1 MPSGVHEI
9 VKRVMRDPLGL
20 LGLILVII
28 VIGAA
33 LFAEV
38 VAPYDPNKIDIIS
51 KLQSPSAAHWLGTDQ
66 LGRDTLS
73 RIIFGARVAMGIAVF
88 SIGIGAFIGL
98 ILGML
103 AGYGPRW
110 LDSLLIF
117 GFDSLSAIPLI
128 LFALTVIVILGPGT
142 GTLIFVIAVISVP
155 VYGRLVR
162 AQTLSL
168 RRSEFV
174 LAEQSMGAS
183 TLRIIGIHLLPNV
196 LGPLVIL
203 VSMDIPTVVA
213 LEAALSYLGLGV
225 KPPTPSWGT
234 ILNDGYTSLRA
245 NPALVIAAG
254 IPLVIATLGFTFLG
268 ESLRDA
274 LDPKLK
280 NRPSA

>member
-1 MPSGVHEI
+1 MPSAGHEI
-9 VKRVMRDPLGL
+9 LKRVTRDPLGL
-20 LGLILVII
+20 LGLALVII
-28 VIGAA
+28 VLGAA
-33 LFAEV
+33 IFADV
-38 VAPYDPNKIDIIS
+38 ISPYDPAKIDVLH
-51 KLQSPSAAHWLGTDQ
+51 KLQGPSAAHWLGTDQ

-73 RIIFGARVAMGIAVF
+73 RIIYGARVAMGIAVF

-98 ILGML
+98 ILGIL

-110 LDSLLIF
+110 LDAVLIF
-117 GFDSLSAIPLI
+117 FFDSLSAIPLI

-142 GTLIFVIAVISVP
+142 STLIFVIAVISIP

-168 RRSEFV
+168 RRSEFI
-174 LAEQSMGAS
+174 LAEQSMGAG
-183 TLRIIGIHLLPNV
+183 LARIIGIHLLPNV

-234 ILNDGYTSLRA
+234 ILNDGYVSLRT

-268 ESLRDA
+268 EALRDA

-280 NRPSA
+280 GRRSS

>member
-1 MPSGVHEI
+1 MPSGVLEI
-9 VKRVMRDPLGL
+9 LKRVTRDPLGL
-20 LGLILVII
+20 LGLVLVVI

-33 LFAEV
+33 LFADV
-38 VAPYDPNKIDIIS
+38 VSPYDPAKIDVLH
-51 KLQSPSAAHWLGTDQ
+51 KLQDPSATHWLGTDQ

-73 RIIFGARVAMGIAVF
+73 RIIYGARVAMGIAVF

-98 ILGML
+98 ILGIL

-110 LDSLLIF
+110 LDAVLIF
-117 GFDSLSAIPLI
+117 FFDSLSAIPLI

-142 GTLIFVIAVISVP
+142 GTLILVIALISIP

-168 RRSEFV
+168 RSSEFV

-183 TLRIIGIHLLPNV
+183 LPRIVGIHLLPNV

-234 ILNDGYTSLRA
+234 ILNDGYVSLRT
-245 NPALVIAAG
+245 NPSLVIAAG

-268 ESLRDA
+268 EALRDA

-280 NRPSA
+280 ARRSA

>member
-1 MPSGVHEI
+1 MPSGALETLQ
-9 VKRVMRDPLGL
+9 RVTRDPLGL
-20 LGLILVII
+20 LGLVLVVVVLGCAIFAD
-28 VIGAA
+28 VIS
-33 LFAEV
+33 
-38 VAPYDPNKIDIIS
+38 PYDPARIDVLH

-73 RIIFGARVAMGIAVF
+73 RIIYGARVAMGIAVF

-98 ILGML
+98 ILGLL

-110 LDSLLIF
+110 LDALLIF
-117 GFDSLSAIPLI
+117 FFDSLSAIPLI
-128 LFALTVIVILGPGT
+128 LFALTVIVILGPGA

-168 RRSEFV
+168 RRSEFI
-174 LAEQSMGAS
+174 LAEQSMGAG
-183 TLRIIGIHLLPNV
+183 TARIIGIHLLPNV

-225 KPPTPSWGT
+225 RPPTPSWGT
-234 ILNDGYTSLRA
+234 ILNDGYTSLRT
-245 NPALVIAAG
+245 NPALVVAAG

-280 NRPSA
+280 SRASP

>member
-1 MPSGVHEI
+1 MPSGALEI
-9 VKRVMRDPLGL
+9 LKRVTRDPFGL
-20 LGLILVII
+20 LGLVLVII
-28 VIGAA
+28 VLGAA
-33 LFAEV
+33 IFADV
-38 VAPYDPNKIDIIS
+38 VAPYDPAKIDIIN
-51 KLQSPSAAHWLGTDQ
+51 KLQGPSAAHWLGTDQ

-73 RIIFGARVAMGIAVF
+73 RIIHGARVAMGIAVF

-98 ILGML
+98 ILGIL

-110 LDSLLIF
+110 LDALLIF
-117 GFDSLSAIPLI
+117 FFDSLNAIPLI

-142 GTLIFVIAVISVP
+142 STLIFVIAVISIP

-168 RRSEFV
+168 RRSEFI
-174 LAEQSMGAS
+174 LAEQAMGAS
-183 TLRIIGIHLLPNV
+183 LPRIVGIHLLPNV

-203 VSMDIPTVVA
+203 VSMDIPSVVA

-234 ILNDGYTSLRA
+234 ILNDGYTSLRS

-268 ESLRDA
+268 EALRDA

-280 NRPSA
+280 TRRTP

>member
-1 MPSGVHEI
+1 MPSGALDI
-9 VKRVMRDPLGL
+9 LKRVTRDPFGL
-20 LGLILVII
+20 LGLVLVII
-28 VIGAA
+28 VLGAA
-33 LFAEV
+33 IFADV
-38 VAPYDPNKIDIIS
+38 IAPYDPAKIDILN
-51 KLQSPSAAHWLGTDQ
+51 KLQGPSAAHWLGTDQ

-73 RIIFGARVAMGIAVF
+73 RIIYGARVAMGIAVF

-98 ILGML
+98 ILGIL

-110 LDSLLIF
+110 LDALLIF
-117 GFDSLSAIPLI
+117 FFDSLNAIPLI

-142 GTLIFVIAVISVP
+142 STLIFVIAVISIP

-168 RRSEFV
+168 RRSEFI
-174 LAEQSMGAS
+174 LAEQAMGAS
-183 TLRIIGIHLLPNV
+183 LPRIVGIHLLPNV

-203 VSMDIPTVVA
+203 VSMDIPSVVA

-225 KPPTPSWGT
+225 RPPTPSWGT
-234 ILNDGYTSLRA
+234 ILNDGYISLRS

-268 ESLRDA
+268 EALRDA

-280 NRPSA
+280 SRRTP

>member
-1 MPSGVHEI
+1 MPSGALEI
-9 VKRVMRDPLGL
+9 VKRVTRDPFGL
-20 LGLILVII
+20 LGLVLVII
-28 VIGAA
+28 VLGAA
-33 LFAEV
+33 IFADV
-38 VAPYDPNKIDIIS
+38 IAPYDPAKIDIIN
-51 KLQSPSAAHWLGTDQ
+51 KLQGPSAAHWLGTDQ

-73 RIIFGARVAMGIAVF
+73 RIIYGARVAMGIAVF

-98 ILGML
+98 ILGIL

-110 LDSLLIF
+110 LDALLIF
-117 GFDSLSAIPLI
+117 FFDSLNAIPLI

-142 GTLIFVIAVISVP
+142 STLIFVIAVISIP

-168 RRSEFV
+168 RRSEFI
-174 LAEQSMGAS
+174 LAEQAMGAS
-183 TLRIIGIHLLPNV
+183 LPRIVGIHLLPNV

-203 VSMDIPTVVA
+203 VSMDIPSVVA

-234 ILNDGYTSLRA
+234 ILNDGYTSLRS

-268 ESLRDA
+268 EALRDA

-280 NRPSA
+280 TRRTP

>member
-1 MPSGVHEI
+1 MPSGVHELI
-9 VKRVMRDPLGL
+9 RRVLRDPLGL
-20 LGLILVII
+20 LGLVLVVI
-28 VIGAA
+28 VLGSAI
-33 LFAEV
+33 FADI
-38 VAPYDPNKIDIIS
+38 VAPYDPARIDVLN
-51 KLQSPSAAHWLGTDQ
+51 KLQGPSAAHWLGTDQ

-73 RIIFGARVAMGIAVF
+73 RIIHGARVAMGIAVF
-88 SIGIGAFIGL
+88 SIGIGAFVGL
-98 ILGML
+98 ILGIL

-117 GFDSLSAIPLI
+117 FFDSLSAIPLI

-142 GTLIFVIAVISVP
+142 ATLIFVIAVISIP

-168 RRSEFV
+168 RRSEFI
-174 LAEQSMGAS
+174 LAEESMGAS
-183 TLRIIGIHLLPNV
+183 LPRIVGIHLLPNV

-234 ILNDGYTSLRA
+234 ILYDGYTSLRT
-245 NPALVIAAG
+245 NPTLVVAAG

-280 NRPSA
+280 PRLR

>member
-9 VKRVMRDPLGL
+9 LKRVMRDPLGL

-33 LFAEV
+33 LFADV
-38 VAPYDPNKIDIIS
+38 ISPYDPAKIDVLN
-51 KLQSPSAAHWLGTDQ
+51 KLQDPSAAHWLGTDQ

-73 RIIFGARVAMGIAVF
+73 RIIYGARVAMGIAVF

-117 GFDSLSAIPLI
+117 FFDSLSAIPLI

-155 VYGRLVR
+155 IYGRLVR
-162 AQTLSL
+162 AQTLAL
-168 RRSEFV
+168 RRSEFI
-174 LAEQSMGAS
+174 LAEQSMGAG
-183 TLRIIGIHLLPNV
+183 TARIIGIHLLPNV

-225 KPPTPSWGT
+225 RPPTPSWGT

-245 NPALVIAAG
+245 NPSLVIAAG

-280 NRPSA
+280 HRQSP

>member
-1 MPSGVHEI
+1 MPSGVLEI
-9 VKRVMRDPLGL
+9 LRRVTRDPLGL
-20 LGLILVII
+20 LGLVLVVI

-33 LFAEV
+33 LFADV
-38 VAPYDPNKIDIIS
+38 ISPYDPAKIDVLH
-51 KLQSPSAAHWLGTDQ
+51 KLQDPSAAHWLGTDQ

-73 RIIFGARVAMGIAVF
+73 RIIYGARVAMGIAVF

-98 ILGML
+98 ILGIL

-110 LDSLLIF
+110 LDAVLIF
-117 GFDSLSAIPLI
+117 FFDSLSAIPLI

-142 GTLIFVIAVISVP
+142 GTLILVIALISIP

-168 RRSEFV
+168 RSSEFV

-183 TLRIIGIHLLPNV
+183 LPRIVGIHLLPNV

-234 ILNDGYTSLRA
+234 ILNDGYVSLRT
-245 NPALVIAAG
+245 NPSLVIAAG

-268 ESLRDA
+268 EALRDA

-280 NRPSA
+280 ARRSA

>member
-1 MPSGVHEI
+1 MRSAVHD
-9 VKRVMRDPLGL
+9 VLARVTRDPMGL
-20 LGLILVII
+20 LGLVLVVV

-33 LFAEV
+33 IFADV
-38 VAPYDPNKIDIIS
+38 IAPYDPAKIDVLN
-51 KLQSPSAAHWLGTDQ
+51 KLQSPSAVHWLGTDQ

-73 RIIFGARVAMGIAVF
+73 RIIYGARVAMGIAIL

-98 ILGML
+98 MLGML

-110 LDSLLIF
+110 LDAVLIF
-117 GFDSLSAIPLI
+117 FFDSLSAIPLI

-162 AQTLSL
+162 AQTLAL
-168 RRSEFV
+168 RRSEFI
-174 LAEQSMGAS
+174 LAEQSMGAG

-234 ILNDGYTSLRA
+234 ILNDGYISLRT

-268 ESLRDA
+268 EALRDA

-280 NRPSA
+280 HRALP

>member
-1 MPSGVHEI
+1 MPSAALEI
-9 VKRVMRDPLGL
+9 LKRVMRDPLGL
-20 LGLILVII
+20 LGLVLVVIM
-28 VIGAA
+28 IGAA
-33 LFAEV
+33 IFADLI
-38 VAPYDPNKIDIIS
+38 APYDPAKIDVLN
-51 KLQSPSAAHWLGTDQ
+51 KLQDPSALHWLGTDQ

-73 RIIFGARVAMGIAVF
+73 RIIYGARVAMGIAVF

-98 ILGML
+98 ILGIL

-110 LDSLLIF
+110 LDSVLIF
-117 GFDSLSAIPLI
+117 FFDSLSAIPLI

-142 GTLIFVIAVISVP
+142 STLIFVIAVISIP

-168 RRSEFV
+168 RRSEYI

-183 TLRIIGIHLLPNV
+183 LPRIVGIHLLPNV

-234 ILNDGYTSLRA
+234 ILNDGYVSLRT

-268 ESLRDA
+268 EALRDA
-274 LDPKLK
+274 LDPKLQV
-280 NRPSA
+280 RRSS

>member
-1 MPSGVHEI
+1 MPSGALEI
-9 VKRVMRDPLGL
+9 LKRVTRDPFGL
-20 LGLILVII
+20 LGLVFVVI
-28 VIGAA
+28 VLGAA
-33 LFAEV
+33 IFADV
-38 VAPYDPNKIDIIS
+38 VAPYDPAKIDILN
-51 KLQSPSAAHWLGTDQ
+51 KLQGPSAAHWLGTDQ

-73 RIIFGARVAMGIAVF
+73 RIIYGARVAMGIAVF

-98 ILGML
+98 ILGIL

-110 LDSLLIF
+110 LDALLIF
-117 GFDSLSAIPLI
+117 VFDSLSAIPLI

-142 GTLIFVIAVISVP
+142 STLIFVIAVISIP

-168 RRSEFV
+168 RRSEFI
-174 LAEQSMGAS
+174 LAEQSMGAG
-183 TLRIIGIHLLPNV
+183 LPRIVGIHLLPNV

-203 VSMDIPTVVA
+203 VSMDIPSVVA

-280 NRPSA
+280 TRRTP

>member
-1 MPSGVHEI
+1 MRSAVHD
-9 VKRVMRDPLGL
+9 VLARVTRDPMGL
-20 LGLILVII
+20 LGLVLVVV

-33 LFAEV
+33 IFADV
-38 VAPYDPNKIDIIS
+38 IAPYDPAKIDVLN
-51 KLQSPSAAHWLGTDQ
+51 KLQSPSAVHWLGTDQ

-73 RIIFGARVAMGIAVF
+73 RIIYGARVAMGIAIL

-98 ILGML
+98 MLGML

-110 LDSLLIF
+110 LDAVLIF
-117 GFDSLSAIPLI
+117 FFDSLSAIPLI

-162 AQTLSL
+162 AQTLAL
-168 RRSEFV
+168 RRSEFI
-174 LAEQSMGAS
+174 LAEQSMGAG

-234 ILNDGYTSLRA
+234 ILNDGYISLRT

-254 IPLVIATLGFTFLG
+254 IPLLIATLGFRFLG
-268 ESLRDA
+268 EALRDA

-280 NRPSA
+280 HRALP

>member
-1 MPSGVHEI
+1 MPSGVIEI
-9 VKRVMRDPLGL
+9 LKRVMRDPLGL
-20 LGLILVII
+20 LGLVLVVI

-33 LFAEV
+33 IFADV
-38 VAPYDPNKIDIIS
+38 ISPYDPSKIDVIN
-51 KLQSPSAAHWLGTDQ
+51 KLQNPSAAHWLGTDQ

-73 RIIFGARVAMGIAVF
+73 RIIYGARVAMGIAVF
-88 SIGIGAFIGL
+88 SIGIGAFVGL

-110 LDSLLIF
+110 LDALLIF
-117 GFDSLSAIPLI
+117 CFDSLSAIPLI

-155 VYGRLVR
+155 VYGRIVR

-168 RRSEFV
+168 RRSEFI
-174 LAEQSMGAS
+174 LAEQSMGAG
-183 TLRIIGIHLLPNV
+183 TARIIGIHLLPNV

-225 KPPTPSWGT
+225 RPPTPSWGT

-274 LDPKLK
+274 LDPKLR
-280 NRPSA
+280 NRPSS

>member
-1 MPSGVHEI
+1 MPSGALEI
-9 VKRVMRDPLGL
+9 LKRVTRDPFGL
-20 LGLILVII
+20 LGLVLVII
-28 VIGAA
+28 VLGAA
-33 LFAEV
+33 IFADV
-38 VAPYDPNKIDIIS
+38 IAPYDPAKIDIIN
-51 KLQSPSAAHWLGTDQ
+51 KLQGPSAAHWLGTDQ

-73 RIIFGARVAMGIAVF
+73 RIIHGARVAMGIAVF

-98 ILGML
+98 ILGIL

-110 LDSLLIF
+110 LDALLIF
-117 GFDSLSAIPLI
+117 FFDSLNAIPLI

-142 GTLIFVIAVISVP
+142 STLIFVIAVISIP

-168 RRSEFV
+168 RRSEFI
-174 LAEQSMGAS
+174 LAEQAMGAS
-183 TLRIIGIHLLPNV
+183 LPRIVGIHLLPNV

-203 VSMDIPTVVA
+203 VSMDIPSVVA

-225 KPPTPSWGT
+225 RPPTPSWGT
-234 ILNDGYTSLRA
+234 ILNDGYVSLRS

-268 ESLRDA
+268 EALRDA

-280 NRPSA
+280 SRRTP

>member
-1 MPSGVHEI
+1 MPSGALEI
-9 VKRVMRDPLGL
+9 LKRVTRDPFGL
-20 LGLILVII
+20 LGLVLVII
-28 VIGAA
+28 VLGAA
-33 LFAEV
+33 IFADV
-38 VAPYDPNKIDIIS
+38 VAPYDPAKIDIIN
-51 KLQSPSAAHWLGTDQ
+51 KLQGPSAAHWLGTDQ

-73 RIIFGARVAMGIAVF
+73 RIIHGARVAMGIAVF

-98 ILGML
+98 ILGIL

-110 LDSLLIF
+110 LDALLIF
-117 GFDSLSAIPLI
+117 FFDSLNAIPLI

-142 GTLIFVIAVISVP
+142 STLIFVIAVISIP

-168 RRSEFV
+168 RRSEFI
-174 LAEQSMGAS
+174 LAEQAMGAS
-183 TLRIIGIHLLPNV
+183 LPRIVGIHLLPNV

-203 VSMDIPTVVA
+203 VSMDIPSVVA

-234 ILNDGYTSLRA
+234 ILNDGYTSLRS
-245 NPALVIAAG
+245 NLALVIAAG

-268 ESLRDA
+268 EALRDA

-280 NRPSA
+280 TRRTP

>member
-9 VKRVMRDPLGL
+9 LKRVTRDPLGL

-33 LFAEV
+33 LFADV
-38 VAPYDPNKIDIIS
+38 ISPYDPAKIDVLN
-51 KLQSPSAAHWLGTDQ
+51 KLQGPSAAHWLGTDQ

-73 RIIFGARVAMGIAVF
+73 RIIYGARVAMGIAVF
-88 SIGIGAFIGL
+88 SIGIGACIGL

-117 GFDSLSAIPLI
+117 FFDSLSAIPLI

-142 GTLIFVIAVISVP
+142 GTLIFVIAVISIP

-162 AQTLSL
+162 AQTLAL
-168 RRSEFV
+168 RRSEFI
-174 LAEQSMGAS
+174 LAEQSMGAG

-225 KPPTPSWGT
+225 RPPTPSWGT

-245 NPALVIAAG
+245 NPSLVIAAG

-280 NRPSA
+280 HRQSP

>member
-1 MPSGVHEI
+1 MPSAVRD
-9 VKRVMRDPLGL
+9 VLLRVMRDPLGL
-20 LGLILVII
+20 LGLVLVVL

-33 LFAEV
+33 IFADV
-38 VAPYDPNKIDIIS
+38 ISPYDPARIDVLN

-73 RIIFGARVAMGIAVF
+73 RIIHGARVAMGIAVF
-88 SIGIGAFIGL
+88 SIGIGACIGL

-110 LDSLLIF
+110 LDALLIF
-117 GFDSLSAIPLI
+117 FFDSLSAIPLI

-142 GTLIFVIAVISVP
+142 GTLIFVIALISIP

-162 AQTLSL
+162 AQTLAL

-174 LAEQSMGAS
+174 LAEQSMGAG
-183 TLRIIGIHLLPNV
+183 TFRIIGVHLLPNV

-234 ILNDGYTSLRA
+234 ILNDGYISLRT

-254 IPLVIATLGFTFLG
+254 IPLIIATLGFTFLG

-280 NRPSA
+280 HRPSP

>member
-1 MPSGVHEI
+1 MPSAALEI
-9 VKRVMRDPLGL
+9 LKRVMRDPLGL
-20 LGLILVII
+20 LGLVLVVI

-33 LFAEV
+33 IFADLI
-38 VAPYDPNKIDIIS
+38 APYDPAKIDVLN
-51 KLQSPSAAHWLGTDQ
+51 KLQDPSALHWLGTDQ

-73 RIIFGARVAMGIAVF
+73 RIIYGARVAMGIAVF

-98 ILGML
+98 ILGIL

-110 LDSLLIF
+110 LDSVLIF
-117 GFDSLSAIPLI
+117 FFDSLSAIPLI

-142 GTLIFVIAVISVP
+142 STLIFVIAVISIP

-168 RRSEFV
+168 RRSEYI

-183 TLRIIGIHLLPNV
+183 LPRIVGIHLLPNV

-234 ILNDGYTSLRA
+234 ILNDGYVSLRT

-268 ESLRDA
+268 EALRDA
-274 LDPKLK
+274 LDPKLQV
-280 NRPSA
+280 RRSS

>member
-1 MPSGVHEI
+1 MPSGVLEI
-9 VKRVMRDPLGL
+9 LRRVTRDPLGL
-20 LGLILVII
+20 LGLVLVVI

-33 LFAEV
+33 LFADV
-38 VAPYDPNKIDIIS
+38 ISPYDPAKIDVLH
-51 KLQSPSAAHWLGTDQ
+51 KLQDPSAAHWLGTDQ

-73 RIIFGARVAMGIAVF
+73 RIIYGARVAMGIAVF

-98 ILGML
+98 ILGIL

-110 LDSLLIF
+110 LDAVLIF
-117 GFDSLSAIPLI
+117 FFDSLSAIPLI

-142 GTLIFVIAVISVP
+142 STLILVIALISIP

-168 RRSEFV
+168 RSSEFV

-183 TLRIIGIHLLPNV
+183 LPRIVGIHLLPNV

-234 ILNDGYTSLRA
+234 ILNDGYVSLRT
-245 NPALVIAAG
+245 NPSLVIAAG

-268 ESLRDA
+268 EALRDA

-280 NRPSA
+280 ARRSA

>member
-1 MPSGVHEI
+1 MPSAVLEI
-9 VKRVMRDPLGL
+9 LKRVTRDPLGL
-20 LGLILVII
+20 LGLVLVII
-28 VIGAA
+28 VVGTAI
-33 LFAEV
+33 FADV
-38 VAPYDPNKIDIIS
+38 IAPYDPARIDVLN
-51 KLQSPSAAHWLGTDQ
+51 KLQGPSAAHWLGTDQ

-73 RIIFGARVAMGIAVF
+73 RIIYGARVAMGIAVF

-98 ILGML
+98 ILGIL

-110 LDSLLIF
+110 LDAVLIF
-117 GFDSLSAIPLI
+117 FFDSLSAIPLI

-142 GTLIFVIAVISVP
+142 STLIFVIAVISIP
-155 VYGRLVR
+155 VYGHLVR

-168 RRSEFV
+168 RRSEFI
-174 LAEQSMGAS
+174 LAEQSMGAG
-183 TLRIIGIHLLPNV
+183 LARIIGIHLLPNV

-234 ILNDGYTSLRA
+234 ILNDGYVSLRT

-254 IPLVIATLGFTFLG
+254 VPLVIATLGFTFLG
-268 ESLRDA
+268 EALRDA

-280 NRPSA
+280 VRRSP

>member
-1 MPSGVHEI
+1 MPSVVLEI
-9 VKRVMRDPLGL
+9 LKRVTRDPLGL
-20 LGLILVII
+20 LGLVLVII
-28 VIGAA
+28 VVGTAI
-33 LFAEV
+33 FADV
-38 VAPYDPNKIDIIS
+38 IAPYDPARIDVLS
-51 KLQSPSAAHWLGTDQ
+51 KLQGPSAAHWLGTDQ

-73 RIIFGARVAMGIAVF
+73 RIIYGARVAMGIAVF

-98 ILGML
+98 ILGIL

-110 LDSLLIF
+110 LDAVLIF
-117 GFDSLSAIPLI
+117 FFDSLSAIPLI

-142 GTLIFVIAVISVP
+142 STLIFVIAVISIP

-168 RRSEFV
+168 RRSEFI
-174 LAEQSMGAS
+174 LAEQSMGAG
-183 TLRIIGIHLLPNV
+183 LARIVGIHLLPNV

-234 ILNDGYTSLRA
+234 ILNDGYVSLRT

-254 IPLVIATLGFTFLG
+254 VPLVIATLGFTFLG
-268 ESLRDA
+268 EALRDA

-280 NRPSA
+280 VRRSP

>member
-1 MPSGVHEI
+1 MPSGVLEI
-9 VKRVMRDPLGL
+9 LRRVMRDPLGL
-20 LGLILVII
+20 LGLVLVVI

-33 LFAEV
+33 LFADV
-38 VAPYDPNKIDIIS
+38 IAPYDPAKIDVLN
-51 KLQSPSAAHWLGTDQ
+51 KLQGPSAAHWLGTDQ
-66 LGRDTLS
+66 LGRDTFS
-73 RIIFGARVAMGIAVF
+73 RIIYGARVAMGIAVF
-88 SIGIGAFIGL
+88 SIGIGAFVGL
-98 ILGML
+98 ILGIL

-110 LDSLLIF
+110 FDAVLIF
-117 GFDSLSAIPLI
+117 FFDSLSAIPLI

-142 GTLIFVIAVISVP
+142 STLIFVIAVISVP

-168 RRSEFV
+168 RRSEFI
-174 LAEQSMGAS
+174 LAEQAMGAS
-183 TLRIIGIHLLPNV
+183 LPRIVGIHLLPNV

-234 ILNDGYTSLRA
+234 ILNDGYVSLRT

-268 ESLRDA
+268 EALRDA

-280 NRPSA
+280 VRRS

>member
-9 VKRVMRDPLGL
+9 LKRVMRDPLGL
-20 LGLILVII
+20 LGLVLVII

-33 LFAEV
+33 LFADV
-38 VAPYDPNKIDIIS
+38 ISPYDPAKIDVLR
-51 KLQSPSAAHWLGTDQ
+51 KLQDPSAAHWLGTDQ

-73 RIIFGARVAMGIAVF
+73 RIIYGARVAMGIAVF

-117 GFDSLSAIPLI
+117 FFDSLSAIPLI

-142 GTLIFVIAVISVP
+142 GTLIFVIALISIP

-162 AQTLSL
+162 AQTLAL
-168 RRSEFV
+168 RRSEFI
-174 LAEQSMGAS
+174 LAEQAMGAG
-183 TLRIIGIHLLPNV
+183 TFRIIGIHLLPNV

-225 KPPTPSWGT
+225 RPPTPSWGT
-234 ILNDGYTSLRA
+234 ILNDGYTSLRT
-245 NPALVIAAG
+245 NPSLVIAAG

-280 NRPSA
+280 RRQSP

>member
-1 MPSGVHEI
+1 MPSGVLEI
-9 VKRVMRDPLGL
+9 LRRVMRDPLGL
-20 LGLILVII
+20 LGLVLVVI

-33 LFAEV
+33 LFADLI
-38 VAPYDPNKIDIIS
+38 APYDPAKIDVLN

-73 RIIFGARVAMGIAVF
+73 RIIHGARVAMGIAVF
-88 SIGIGAFIGL
+88 SIGIGAFVGL
-98 ILGML
+98 ILGIL

-110 LDSLLIF
+110 LDAVLIF
-117 GFDSLSAIPLI
+117 FFDSLSAIPLI

-142 GTLIFVIAVISVP
+142 STLIFVIAVISVP

-168 RRSEFV
+168 RRSEFI

-183 TLRIIGIHLLPNV
+183 LPRIVGVHLLPNV

-234 ILNDGYTSLRA
+234 ILNDGYVSLRT

-268 ESLRDA
+268 EALRDA

-280 NRPSA
+280 IRRTS

>member
-1 MPSGVHEI
+1 MPSGALEI
-9 VKRVMRDPLGL
+9 LKRVTRDPFGL
-20 LGLILVII
+20 LGLALVII
-28 VIGAA
+28 TLGAA
-33 LFAEV
+33 IFADV
-38 VAPYDPNKIDIIS
+38 LAPYDPAKIDILN
-51 KLQSPSAAHWLGTDQ
+51 KLQGPSAAHWLGTDQ

-73 RIIFGARVAMGIAVF
+73 RIIHGARVAMGIAVF

-98 ILGML
+98 ILGIL

-110 LDSLLIF
+110 LDALLIF
-117 GFDSLSAIPLI
+117 FFDSLSAIPLI

-142 GTLIFVIAVISVP
+142 STLIFVIAVISIP

-168 RRSEFV
+168 RRSEFI

-183 TLRIIGIHLLPNV
+183 LPRIVGIHLLPNV

-203 VSMDIPTVVA
+203 VSMDIPSVVA

-234 ILNDGYTSLRA
+234 ILNDGYISLRS

-268 ESLRDA
+268 EALRDA

-280 NRPSA
+280 TRRTP

>member
-1 MPSGVHEI
+1 M
-9 VKRVMRDPLGL
+9 KRVTRDPFGL
-20 LGLILVII
+20 LGLVLVII
-28 VIGAA
+28 VLGAA
-33 LFAEV
+33 IFADV
-38 VAPYDPNKIDIIS
+38 IAPYDPAKIDIIN
-51 KLQSPSAAHWLGTDQ
+51 KLQGPSAAHWLGTDQ

-73 RIIFGARVAMGIAVF
+73 RIIYGARVAMGIAVF

-98 ILGML
+98 ILGIL

-110 LDSLLIF
+110 LDALLIF
-117 GFDSLSAIPLI
+117 FFDSLNAIPLI

-142 GTLIFVIAVISVP
+142 STLIFVIAVISIP

-168 RRSEFV
+168 RRSEFI
-174 LAEQSMGAS
+174 LAEQAMGAS
-183 TLRIIGIHLLPNV
+183 LPRIVGIHLLPNV

-203 VSMDIPTVVA
+203 VSMDIPSVVA

-234 ILNDGYTSLRA
+234 ILNDGYTSLRS

-268 ESLRDA
+268 EALRDA

-280 NRPSA
+280 TRRTP